1 MFLSHTENAHKDRH
15 EKHLPHA
22 SIFTSFNETQ
32 IRHPSRSDFC
42 DKGKTQLARTNYF
55 TTLCRNII
63 TNLYCHITKYI
74 QIK

>member
-42 DKGKTQLARTNYF
+42 DKRKDSARQNE
-55 TTLCRNII
+55 L
-63 TNLYCHITKYI
+63 LYYAVS
-74 QIK
+74 

>member
-32 IRHPSRSDFC
+32 IRHPSRSEVC
-42 DKGKTQLARTNYF
+42 DKRTRVRQAE
-55 TTLCRNII
+55 L
-63 TNLYCHITKYI
+63 LYYAVS
-74 QIK
+74 